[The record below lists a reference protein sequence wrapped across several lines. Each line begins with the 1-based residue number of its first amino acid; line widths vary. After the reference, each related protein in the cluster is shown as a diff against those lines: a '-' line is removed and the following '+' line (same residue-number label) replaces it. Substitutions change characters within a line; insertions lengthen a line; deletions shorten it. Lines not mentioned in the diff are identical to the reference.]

1 MEYVLYAAYG
11 SNLLTERLLT
21 YIKGGKFRGLPK
33 WHTGCPDKTEP
44 VSLGWKRIPY
54 RVYFGGYSRWWH
66 GGVAFLSPEMEPD
79 REYHAVVRLWKMKRE
94 QYECVKSQEGK
105 SYAKEINLG
114 TLDGLD
120 ILTFTSEKKLNYN
133 SPSKLYLDVLKEGL
147 KETTGWTDEE
157 IDKYWEKF
165 LK

>member
-1 MEYVLYAAYG
+1 MEYVIYAAYG
-11 SNLLTERLLT
+11 SNLLTERLLA
-21 YIKGGKFRGLPK
+21 YIIGKRFRHLPP
-33 WHTGCPDKTEP
+33 HEGCPDKTEP

-66 GGVAFLSPEMEPD
+66 GGVAFLSTEIEPNS
-79 REYHAVVRLWKMKRE
+79 EYHAVVRLWKMKRE
-94 QYECVKSQEGK
+94 QYECVKSQEGE
-105 SYAKEINLG
+105 SYAKEIKLG
-114 TLDGLD
+114 TLDGLE
-120 ILTFTSEKKLNYN
+120 IKTFTSEKKLNYN
-133 SPSKLYLDVLKEGL
+133 PPSKLYLDVLKEGL

>member
-1 MEYVLYAAYG
+1 MEYVIYAAYG

-21 YIKGGKFRGLPK
+21 YIKGGKFRKLPK
-33 WHTGCPDKTEP
+33 WHAGCPDKTEP

-54 RVYFGGYSRWWH
+54 RVYFGGYSDGWK

-94 QYECVKSQEGK
+94 QYKCVKSQEGT

-114 TLDGLD
+114 TLDGLE

-133 SPSKLYLDVLKEGL
+133 PPSKLYMDVLKEGL

-157 IDKYWEKF
+157 IEKYWEKF

>member
-1 MEYVLYAAYG
+1 MQDALIKRNLCLLDGRG
-11 SNLLTERLLT
+11 SPTEF
-21 YIKGGKFRGLPK
+21 I
-33 WHTGCPDKTEP
+33 
-44 VSLGWKRIPY
+44 
-54 RVYFGGYSRWWH
+54 FGGYSDGWK

-94 QYECVKSQEGK
+94 QYECVKSQEGE
-105 SYAKEINLG
+105 SYAEEIKLG
-114 TLDGLD
+114 TLDGLE

-133 SPSKLYLDVLKEGL
+133 PPSKLYLDVLKEGL

-157 IDKYWEKF
+157 IDKYWEKL

>member
-1 MEYVLYAAYG
+1 MEYVIYAAYG
-11 SNLLTERLLT
+11 SNLLKERLLA
-21 YIKGGKFRGLPK
+21 YIIGESFRGITK
-33 WHTGCPDKTEP
+33 KHIGCPDKTEP

-54 RVYFGGYSRWWH
+54 RVYFGGYSGQWD
-66 GGVAFLSPEMEPD
+66 GGVAFLSTEIEPNT
-79 REYHAVVRLWKMKRE
+79 EYHAVVRLWKMKRE

-114 TLDGLD
+114 TLDGLE
-120 ILTFTSEKKLNYN
+120 ILTFTSEEKLNYN
-133 SPSKLYLDVLKEGL
+133 PPSKLYLDVLKEGL
-147 KETTGWTDEE
+147 KETTGWTDKE

>member
-66 GGVAFLSPEMEPD
+66 GGVAFLSTEIEPNT
-79 REYHAVVRLWKMKRE
+79 EYHAVVRLWKMKRE
-94 QYECVKSQEGK
+94 QYECVKSQEGE
-105 SYAKEINLG
+105 SYAKEIKLG
-114 TLDGLD
+114 TLDGLE

-133 SPSKLYLDVLKEGL
+133 PPSKLYLDVLKEGL